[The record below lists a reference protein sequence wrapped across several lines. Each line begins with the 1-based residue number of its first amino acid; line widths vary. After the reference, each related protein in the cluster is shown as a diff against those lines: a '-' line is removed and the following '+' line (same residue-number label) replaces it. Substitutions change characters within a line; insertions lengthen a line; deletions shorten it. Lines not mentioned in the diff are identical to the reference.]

1 LQWLTA
7 CRIPQDG
14 DRRMPTY
21 TFGGVSMRLLVL
33 TGALGLPNDRDHALR
48 TLAWLE
54 TQPN

>member
-1 LQWLTA
+1 
-7 CRIPQDG
+7 
-14 DRRMPTY
+14 
-21 TFGGVSMRLLVL
+21 MRLLVL